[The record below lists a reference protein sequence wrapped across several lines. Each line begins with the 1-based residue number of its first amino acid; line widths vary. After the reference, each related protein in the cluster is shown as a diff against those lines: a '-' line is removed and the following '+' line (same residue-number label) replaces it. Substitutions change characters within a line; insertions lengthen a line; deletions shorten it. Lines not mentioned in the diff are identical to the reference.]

1 MPVTRERI
9 YILLHRLT
17 DYEIGHRPIPEQA
30 GLDGFKGVQ
39 VKQLH
44 RIGPLLPGEPSRLLQ
59 LLRNAPEH
67 RLQPQVPGRDRRGV
81 HRHSQIQTEVAS
93 LLFVKFTPSKE
104 NKFIEAYHC
113 SNLTNHPDHFRGL
126 T

>member
-1 MPVTRERI
+1 MS
-9 YILLHRLT
+9 
-17 DYEIGHRPIPEQA
+17 GHHPIPEQA

-59 LLRNAPEH
+59 LLRDAPEH
-67 RLQPQVPGRDRRGV
+67 HLQPQVPGCDRRGV

-93 LLFVKFTPSKE
+93 YSFVKFYTNQE
-104 NKFIEAYHC
+104 NKFIKTCHC
-113 SNLTNHPDHFRGL
+113 SD
-126 T
+126 

>member
-1 MPVTRERI
+1 M
-9 YILLHRLT
+9 HRLT
-17 DYEIGHRPIPEQA
+17 EIGHRPIPEQP
-30 GLDGFKGVQ
+30 GLDGAKGVQ

-59 LLRNAPEH
+59 LLRDAPEH

-93 LLFVKFTPSKE
+93 LLFVKFYTNREINLSKL
-104 NKFIEAYHC
+104 ATV
-113 SNLTNHPDHFRGL
+113 LTNQPSRPF
-126 T
+126 

>member
-17 DYEIGHRPIPEQA
+17 DYEIGHCPIPEQA
-30 GLDGFKGVQ
+30 GLDGVKGVQ

-44 RIGPLLPGEPSRLLQ
+44 HIGPLLPGEPSRLLQ
-59 LLRNAPEH
+59 LLRDAPEQ
-67 RLQPQVPGRDRRGV
+67 RLQPQVPGRDHRRV

-93 LLFVKFTPSKE
+93 LLFVKFYTNQE
-104 NKFIEAYHC
+104 NKFIKTCHC
-113 SNLTNHPDHFRGL
+113 SD
-126 T
+126 